1 MRTSK
6 DYDDMIERYEQQL
19 KDWKAKRRE
28 LRTAEAR
35 RAKAKAEE
43 QRQKDLL
50 QYGREVESY
59 RKWMNMTIIFDDD
72 GGKTNLLDWYEET
85 KDEKGIRFI
94 GNVPDFDD
102 DPVGQQGAD
111 ATQPEA
117 YAEG

>member
-59 RKWMNMTIIFDDD
+59 RGWMRMTVIFHDD
-72 GGKTNLLDWYEET
+72 GTRRAKAKRVSVLSGTCPMI
-85 KDEKGIRFI
+85 GIPMI
-94 GNVPDFDD
+94 TP
-102 DPVGQQGAD
+102 
-111 ATQPEA
+111 
-117 YAEG
+117 

>member
-6 DYDDMIERYEQQL
+6 DYDVMIEKYEQQL
-19 KDWKAKRRE
+19 KTWKAKRRE

-59 RKWMNMTIIFDDD
+59 RQWLRMTVICNND
-72 GGKTNLLDWYEET
+72 GTKTNLLEWYEET
-85 KDEKGIRFI
+85 KDERGIRII
-94 GNVPDFDD
+94 GNNSDSESN
-102 DPVGQQGAD
+102 PVGHQGAD
-111 ATQPEA
+111 ATQP
-117 YAEG
+117 